1 MDAAERSLETAT
13 DGQQIDF
20 LRAGGNPS
28 LSLDVR
34 SSDSVT
40 KGTGLIWLV
49 ICVIGILLLVGP
61 GRKGQI
67 LVFGQR
73 LFLIIAIAGLAA
85 WLLTTGDLKAVGLLC
100 CIGGALGLAVT
111 IAVSQL
117 RTNQTA

>member
-1 MDAAERSLETAT
+1 M
-13 DGQQIDF
+13 
-20 LRAGGNPS
+20 
-28 LSLDVR
+28 R

-100 CIGGALGLAVT
+100 CIGGALGLSVT